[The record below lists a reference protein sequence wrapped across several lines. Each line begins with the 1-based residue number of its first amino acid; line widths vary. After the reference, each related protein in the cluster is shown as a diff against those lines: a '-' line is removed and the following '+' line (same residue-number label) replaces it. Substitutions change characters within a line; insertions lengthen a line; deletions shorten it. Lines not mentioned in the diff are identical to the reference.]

1 MRRRL
6 IAIAA
11 AVAVVSI
18 GACSGSSAKDEA
30 KKVALAYERAKGSQ
44 DYATQWRVGGPKIR
58 SPYTTE
64 AGFEADER
72 ALAQRN
78 GSRPWP
84 AGTKVTAGQI
94 GAEVPFYRVRVQVSY
109 PDGSSPSSSDVIVR
123 KYDGHWLV
131 ADVIE
136 PGYPIPSE
144 P

>member
-44 DYATQWRVGGPKIR
+44 DYATQWRLGGPKIHGDYR
-58 SPYTTE
+58 DVSEFTVN
-64 AGFEADER
+64 ER
-72 ALAQRN
+72 ALDEHN
-78 GSRPWP
+78 GAHPWP
-84 AGTKVTAGQI
+84 AGTNATVDAVS
-94 GAEVPFYRVRVQVSY
+94 AEAPYYRVRVRLSG
-109 PDGSSPSSSDVIVR
+109 PGASGPSTSDVIVR
-123 KYDGHWLV
+123 KYNGHWLV

-136 PGYPIPSE
+136 PGFPIPSE